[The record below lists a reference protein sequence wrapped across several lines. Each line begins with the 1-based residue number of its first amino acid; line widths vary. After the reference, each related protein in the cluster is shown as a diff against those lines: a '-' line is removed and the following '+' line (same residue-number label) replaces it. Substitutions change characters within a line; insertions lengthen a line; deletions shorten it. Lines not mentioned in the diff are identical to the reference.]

1 MNTPAVACTRYA
13 ADNSLTWSG
22 VTSAQGDCVASGPVL
37 GWLIRMGFRISLAL
51 VIAGA
56 LFAMAWAAC
65 DQLGGLGVETSSV
78 AAGGLAIMAFA
89 LTVGLVRPEYPRVRQ
104 LPSAHVQPDGPRR
117 PVDTQP
123 HNVFP
128 ERRARS
134 AEQAR
139 QWPQKPRITERSAR
153 YAGDIPARER
163 DRTLVAQRIQFI
175 VDDAGMQV
183 RGKRKT
189 VGGEVWEEYLRIQWP
204 AVTAIGFATGRHD
217 PIVAL
222 YAWAA
227 AGNPHHV
234 ADSRSLSHSEW
245 TQLGELIAEATRGRL
260 TLDVASRHSPR
271 SIWPD

>member
-1 MNTPAVACTRYA
+1 
-13 ADNSLTWSG
+13 
-22 VTSAQGDCVASGPVL
+22 
-37 GWLIRMGFRISLAL
+37 MGFRVSLAV
-51 VIAGA
+51 VIAGTV
-56 LFAMAWAAC
+56 FAMAWAAC

-78 AAGGLAIMAFA
+78 AAGVLAIVAFT
-89 LTVGLVRPEYPRVRQ
+89 LTVRLVRPEHPRVRH
-104 LPSAHVQPDGPRR
+104 LPSAHVQPDGPRW
-117 PVDTQP
+117 PVGTQP
-123 HNVFP
+123 RNVFL
-128 ERRARS
+128 ERTARS

-139 QWPQKPRITERSAR
+139 QLPEKPRITERSTR
-153 YAGDIPARER
+153 YAWDIPARKR

-175 VDDAGMQV
+175 IDDAGMQV
-183 RGKRKT
+183 QGKRKT

-222 YAWAA
+222 YAWVT